1 MAGRVIVRFL
11 ESQSYDINLDAEVVR
26 LMAMTS
32 SGSYWTDVTLEG
44 PRSLRRDRQEFKET
58 VVDLIQAG
66 QPPCFV
72 ELSGEEL
79 H

>member
-1 MAGRVIVRFL
+1 MARQLIVRFN
-11 ESQSYDINLDAEVVR
+11 EHQYYDVNVDCEVVR
-26 LMAMTS
+26 FMATTS
-32 SGSYWTDVTLEG
+32 SGSFWSEIELEG
-44 PRSLRRDRQEFKET
+44 PRSLRRDRDEFKQSVIE
-58 VVDLIQAG
+58 LMQAG